1 MMSKTALVIGS
12 GGREHAL
19 AWTLSRSKQVS
30 KVFVAPGNG
39 GTEWDGRDESAG
51 LQPCALSQNVNL
63 SVMDFEK
70 LIAFAQS
77 HHVDLT
83 VVGPEVPLSAGIVD
97 TFQTAG
103 LRIFG
108 PSRAAARLEASKVYA
123 KQFMQEHDIPTA
135 AFGNFSDYDEA
146 LAFVRASGA
155 PLVVKASGLAAG
167 KGVFICDTAREA
179 ELALRQMMQD
189 SVFGDAGDE
198 VVIEERLIGREISA
212 LAFSDGK
219 TLAPMI
225 IARDYKRALDGDNG
239 LNTGGMGAFAP
250 ATDVSQS
257 LLDEVYRTI
266 MQPVIDGMTAR
277 GTPYVGALY
286 GGLMLTDEGP
296 KALEFNCR
304 FGDPETQVILPLLE
318 TDIYTV
324 LEACTDGQLAGL
336 DLQWK
341 SDCCATVV
349 LASGGYPGDYKTG
362 KTIAGLDDLSDENV
376 IVFHAGTARENGDV
390 VTSGGR
396 VLNVTAVGQ
405 NLETALNRAYASI
418 QSIRFD
424 KMRYRSD
431 IGRLQET
438 RI

>member
-1 MMSKTALVIGS
+1 
-12 GGREHAL
+12 
-19 AWTLSRSKQVS
+19 
-30 KVFVAPGNG
+30 
-39 GTEWDGRDESAG
+39 
-51 LQPCALSQNVNL
+51 
-63 SVMDFEK
+63 
-70 LIAFAQS
+70 
-77 HHVDLT
+77 
-83 VVGPEVPLSAGIVD
+83 
-97 TFQTAG
+97 
-103 LRIFG
+103 
-108 PSRAAARLEASKVYA
+108 
-123 KQFMQEHDIPTA
+123 
-135 AFGNFSDYDEA
+135 
-146 LAFVRASGA
+146 
-155 PLVVKASGLAAG
+155 
-167 KGVFICDTAREA
+167 
-179 ELALRQMMQD
+179 
-189 SVFGDAGDE
+189 
-198 VVIEERLIGREISA
+198 
-212 LAFSDGK
+212 
-219 TLAPMI
+219 
-225 IARDYKRALDGDNG
+225 
-239 LNTGGMGAFAP
+239 
-250 ATDVSQS
+250 
-257 LLDEVYRTI
+257 
-266 MQPVIDGMTAR
+266 
-277 GTPYVGALY
+277 
-286 GGLMLTDEGP
+286 MLTDDGP

-362 KTIAGLDDLSDENV
+362 KAIAGLDDLSDENV